1 MAYTLVPTELIV
13 DGAVTSAK
21 LDTNISIS
29 GTLGVTGELTLAT
42 HMIMG
47 DNDKIKIGTGGDLEI
62 YHDGSN
68 SYISNSTGNI
78 YLADTNGSVHIQA
91 KLNEESIVCTA
102 DGAVSLY
109 YDNAV
114 KLATTS
120 TGIDVTSNDST
131 NNSVS
136 TLLKLSHTTTGTAAD
151 GIGTRINF
159 ESEDD
164 GGTVS
169 TMGYIDTLFTDV
181 SDGAEKSAIQ
191 FYTRSGGSIAR
202 QMHIDSTGVGIGTDS
217 PDEPL
222 HIFSSTDADLLLEG
236 TEAGTST
243 RFAKVA
249 FANNISGTTTDLGAI
264 TANTD
269 GATNSSSF
277 KFFTAN
283 AGSVTNKMT
292 ITSGDAVLVGK
303 DSDAFATAGVVLATS
318 QNSSF
323 TRNSGNVL
331 ALRRNTN
338 DGDLVT
344 LYKDTAKIGSIA
356 SRGGTT
362 ASFITNT
369 ASGSGA
375 GISGSTNMVIACDET
390 GAANGST
397 VSLGSTST
405 KWKDLYLSGSIT
417 SGGSNDI
424 DGTDDLRLRFLNGGS
439 FKAGIQVP
447 TTSGDMISG
456 SAVDDLAIR
465 SQANILFSTGGNVEK
480 VRIDSLGKLLIGDS
494 ASHTDD
500 LLQIETPASGGGH
513 GIQIRRN
520 DSNGDQGI
528 GRIMFGNNNDTD
540 LATISSVTDGQADCA
555 RLVFSTQPTSG
566 NSTER
571 MRITSDGEVRV
582 NAVPRQTMAE
592 FNNRQNG
599 ACIEFGHENN
609 SNGFYGTLGVMGSNG
624 SPYIGFS
631 TDCESSAN
639 TFTTR
644 GYKGNIIRGDSSG
657 NLNFQQVTNASAT
670 GQNPA
675 DRMKLDSNGTFMVGK
690 TSSSSNNVGFET
702 SSTGNTA
709 ITRDGGQPLILN
721 RKTDHGDILIF
732 RKDGSEIG
740 KVVTTT
746 TGNGSIVIGNDNSGI
761 MFRGDLTGSAFIPA
775 DPATGN
781 QVDNS
786 LDIGHSV
793 IRFDDVYA
801 TNGTIQTSDRNEKQD
816 IEALTDAETR
826 VAVAAKGLLR
836 KFRWQSAVSLKG
848 DEARIHF
855 GIIAQDLQDAFTAEG
870 LDAGDYAMFIS
881 STWTDDDGAE
891 QTRLGVRYSELLAF
905 IIAAI

>member
-29 GTLGVTGELTLAT
+29 GTLGVTGELTLST
-42 HMIMG
+42 HMNMG

-109 YDNAV
+109 HDNAV

-202 QMHIDSTGVGIGTDS
+202 QMHIDSTGVGIGTDN

-222 HIFSSTDADLLLEG
+222 HIFSTTDADLLLEG
-236 TEAGTST
+236 TETGTST

-264 TANTD
+264 TADTD
-269 GATNSSSF
+269 GATNSSAF
-277 KFFTAN
+277 KFYTAD

-292 ITSGDAVLVGK
+292 ITSGGNLLVGK

-405 KWKDLYLSGSIT
+405 KWKDLYLSGTAYAVKADIDISTNARLTINDIISEVGDGNVALQAQN
-417 SGGSNDI
+417 SGGTALKPMGFRAEDI
-424 DGTDDLRLRFLNGGS
+424 RFATGSTEKMRIDSSGNVGIGVTNPSDYYSSDLVVSSANEQGITLAATSTSDANYLMFADG
-439 FKAGIQVP
+439 
-447 TTSGDMISG
+447 TSGDARFVGHVGYDHSADNLFLRSG
-456 SAVDDLAIR
+456 GLVS
-465 SQANILFSTGGNVEK
+465 FKTGG
-480 VRIDSLGKLLIGDS
+480 G
-494 ASHTDD
+494 
-500 LLQIETPASGGGH
+500 
-513 GIQIRRN
+513 
-520 DSNGDQGI
+520 
-528 GRIMFGNNNDTD
+528 
-540 LATISSVTDGQADCA
+540 
-555 RLVFSTQPTSG
+555 
-566 NSTER
+566 TER
-571 MRITSDGEVRV
+571 MRIDSNGDIGINTDSPIDGSKLDVVDSDDMTMRVRSTGASSAAIRFQNSGTGTTTGDGLFVGIDGSANAYLWNYESTNMIFGTSNTEKMRIESSQILL
-582 NAVPRQTMAE
+582 NAGTQTYS
-592 FNNRQNG
+592 NNQRLQAGSEAITWSSSTSAQSWTSSNYLPYQKFVEAALHFGYVGNG
-599 ACIEFGHENN
+599 AISQHFYISLLNN
-609 SNGFYGTLGVMGSNG
+609 
-624 SPYIGFS
+624 
-631 TDCESSAN
+631 
-639 TFTTR
+639 FTGLSIQT
-644 GYKGNIIRGDSSG
+644 IQSSSG
-657 NLNFQQVTNASAT
+657 NSGSSYHTISFTSTGAYNTRRLVVQNTPAS
-670 GQNPA
+670 GQN
-675 DRMKLDSNGTFMVGK
+675 
-690 TSSSSNNVGFET
+690 
-702 SSTGNTA
+702 TA
-709 ITRDGGQPLILN
+709 NL
-721 RKTDHGDILIF
+721 
-732 RKDGSEIG
+732 
-740 KVVTTT
+740 
-746 TGNGSIVIGNDNSGI
+746 
-761 MFRGDLTGSAFIPA
+761 
-775 DPATGN
+775 
-781 QVDNS
+781 
-786 LDIGHSV
+786 
-793 IRFDDVYA
+793 
-801 TNGTIQTSDRNEKQD
+801 NGTIYY
-816 IEALTDAETR
+816 
-826 VAVAAKGLLR
+826 G
-836 KFRWQSAVSLKG
+836 F
-848 DEARIHF
+848 AR
-855 GIIAQDLQDAFTAEG
+855 
-870 LDAGDYAMFIS
+870 
-881 STWTDDDGAE
+881 
-891 QTRLGVRYSELLAF
+891 
-905 IIAAI
+905 